1 MDDLVSWSQL
11 INFFISSTKNSS
23 RKMYLL
29 ASDHLRKLESMA
41 SQDPFLEDLWLFL
54 LPYYQAFVAQYRKT
68 NQDRIEGAQKTADF
82 TEKINLLSSRL
93 IRRWDAQIQLVYDID
108 DNRYKKFF
116 PYGRKPFHRETY
128 ELRIEAVLS
137 LGERLLAEPQL
148 QQLGQTVLAFGQ
160 QLQAL
165 RIQQQGFK
173 AYNSVNAKR
182 LEKERLQLA
191 QGLYAVFCRLKGY
204 YYQELHQVEKFYSLH
219 YFRAKTKTKAASSQ
233 EERVIMLDLAPHS
246 RLAQFQEQLKGG
258 EEIHL
263 RHIEGPSLKYYTLA
277 HEMDQPTQIKDLPPL
292 SQQALIVP
300 KGHRLLLLENDQPL
314 PAKLQIEIV

>member
-1 MDDLVSWSQL
+1 MDDLVSWSKL

-29 ASDHLRKLESMA
+29 ASDHLRKLEAMA
-41 SQDPFLEDLWLFL
+41 SQDPFIEDLWLFL
-54 LPYYQAFVAQYRKT
+54 LPYYQAFVAQYRKA
-68 NQDRIEGAQKTADF
+68 NQDRIESAKRTADF
-82 TEKINLLSSRL
+82 TDKIDLLSSRL

-108 DNRYKKFF
+108 DNQYKQLL

-128 ELRIEAVLS
+128 ELRIEAIFS
-137 LGERLLAEPQL
+137 LGERLLADPQL
-148 QQLGQTVLAFGQ
+148 QHLGQAVMAYGQ
-160 QLQAL
+160 QLQDL

-173 AYNSVNAKR
+173 VYKSANAKS

-204 YYQELHQVEKFYSLH
+204 YYKELHQVEKFYSLH
-219 YFRAKTKTKAASSQ
+219 YFRAKTKSKASSSQ
-233 EERVIMLDLAPHS
+233 EERVIMLDLAPNS

-277 HEMDQPTQIKDLPPL
+277 HEVDRPAQEEDLSPL
-292 SQQALIVP
+292 SNQSLIVP
-300 KGHRLLLLENDQPL
+300 EGHRLLVLENDQPL
-314 PAKLQIEIV
+314 AAKLQIEII